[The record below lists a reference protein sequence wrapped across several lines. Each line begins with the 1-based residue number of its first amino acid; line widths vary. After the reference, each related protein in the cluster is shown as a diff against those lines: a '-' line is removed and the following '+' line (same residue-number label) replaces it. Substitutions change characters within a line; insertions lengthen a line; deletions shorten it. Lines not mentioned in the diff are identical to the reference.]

1 MLGQNGDFID
11 FFAFMPWSNYQS
23 WYSARGTFLVFIKT
37 FMPKNFS
44 YMLKL
49 LYA

>member
-11 FFAFMPWSNYQS
+11 FFALLLWSDYQS
-23 WYSARGTFLVFIKT
+23 WYPARGTFLFFIKT
-37 FMPKNFS
+37 FLPKNFS

-49 LYA
+49 PYA